1 MSVLEIL
8 VLSLTFRNL
17 FFYAAF
23 NLSANITAWPAPP
36 GLQLAPLHLTSSTQ
50 AVSPPPS
57 PSNNFLDTLFRVGGR
72 AHALSQVTWW
82 IRGLNNWFCVLC
94 GQMFEGRK
102 VQTTKPFGKGGKE
115 RKGALGK
122 RKLHILRN
130 LTSHLRF
137 ILQRDFQD
145 SLVSWIMGNLEGK
158 TPPHAVTVAVLSING
173 CSSPT
178 LSYGTGISLT
188 MGTAAIFV
196 VCKCADNMS
205 YHTPEGLNSL
215 GP

>member
-1 MSVLEIL
+1 MACS
-8 VLSLTFRNL
+8 SWT
-17 FFYAAF
+17 
-23 NLSANITAWPAPP
+23 SA
-36 GLQLAPLHLTSSTQ
+36 GS
-50 AVSPPPS
+50 S
-57 PSNNFLDTLFRVGGR
+57 PSHQLNTSCISPTFSFKQFFRYTFQGRRKGPCTVPGYLVDQRFEQLVSCIVWAGVWRQKGSNHQTL
-72 AHALSQVTWW
+72 W
-82 IRGLNNWFCVLC
+82 
-94 GQMFEGRK
+94 
-102 VQTTKPFGKGGKE
+102 GGKE
-115 RKGALGK
+115 RKGTLAK
-122 RKLHILRN
+122 RKFHILRN

-145 SLVSWIMGNLEGK
+145 SLVSWIVGNLEGK